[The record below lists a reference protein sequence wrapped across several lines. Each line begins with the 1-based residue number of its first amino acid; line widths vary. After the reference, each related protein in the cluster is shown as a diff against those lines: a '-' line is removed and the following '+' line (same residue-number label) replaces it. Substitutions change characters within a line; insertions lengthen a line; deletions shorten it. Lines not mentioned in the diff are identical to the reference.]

1 MTELLFLI
9 SIPVIIALI
18 FMQSFKHCSSS
29 QILVISNKNKL
40 SPQRK
45 IVPPNEFTFVNPLS
59 QKYAYIELF
68 EAYPFELC
76 DNFFEENEYAE
87 TYDCLV
93 GLCEGE
99 QYYETFAQNLAGL
112 DRNGIIEIAK
122 NIIGKELK
130 EIAREVKYT
139 DFYDLKNYEKYKKQ
153 INEKLNKVG
162 LQLSDI

>member
-45 IVPPNEFTFVNPLS
+45 IVPPSGFGFVNPLS

-68 EAYPFELC
+68 EAYPLSFRI
-76 DNFFEENEYAE
+76 
-87 TYDCLV
+87 
-93 GLCEGE
+93 
-99 QYYETFAQNLAGL
+99 TF
-112 DRNGIIEIAK
+112 
-122 NIIGKELK
+122 LK
-130 EIAREVKYT
+130 KM
-139 DFYDLKNYEKYKKQ
+139 NMP
-153 INEKLNKVG
+153 KLMNV
-162 LQLSDI
+162 LSDCAKGNNIMEFLQKILPV